1 MMKGTMYNHYSISIA
16 LIVLLGALPTL
27 TRSDG
32 SKDENIIT
40 CTPTK
45 AVEKIITR
53 RRGMRANRRDEV

>member
-1 MMKGTMYNHYSISIA
+1 MMKGTMYNHYTISIA

-45 AVEKIITR
+45 PWRK
-53 RRGMRANRRDEV
+53 